1 MAIKHSLSISQS
13 LSSEAK
19 LNKYSSFSRGI
30 YYLLLVSSLL
40 YATQTCLNIQFFIN
54 LIAQFSENPSIPYLE
69 AAKCILHYLKG
80 TQSFSLVLEYHGR
93 GAVDVIG
100 WTDLNWAGNVD
111 TRWSVEGFVFDIA
124 GEYIF

>member
-54 LIAQFSENPSIPYLE
+54 LTAQFSENPSIPYLE

-111 TRWSVEGFVFDIA
+111 TR
-124 GEYIF
+124 

>member
-1 MAIKHSLSISQS
+1 LAIKHSLSISQS

-80 TQSFSLVLEYHGR
+80 TQSFFLVLEYHGR

-111 TRWSVEGFVFDIA
+111 TR
-124 GEYIF
+124 